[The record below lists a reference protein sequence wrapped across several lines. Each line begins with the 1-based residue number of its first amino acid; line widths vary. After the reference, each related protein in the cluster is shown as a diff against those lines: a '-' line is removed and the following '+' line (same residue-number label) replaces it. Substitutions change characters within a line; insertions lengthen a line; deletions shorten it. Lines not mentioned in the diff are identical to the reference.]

1 MRYSSLS
8 FCLLPSQLQLLE
20 DVPLLGV
27 GPPGVA
33 QPGVFVGTGGAGG
46 QISHYIEVSLSV
58 RQGAFVGRLASCRHF
73 LNSLLCVRLGQ
84 SVSQSVRSHGFIIA
98 LPGWDGTELAD
109 GSGLRHPEEG
119 LGPGDE
125 VDPVLG
131 LDPVKPVRQGLSLL
145 QSCEPVGVESQGVGG
160 SVGLVVAEEILL
172 QPLQDLLPAEV
183 SEDTLVQEGTV
194 AAQVTLHVVRVEWDL
209 PEPRELPGGAGL
221 LLHQTGPPL
230 GPACPTLVLYG
241 IRAPII
247 GPFSAWKPP
256 IPFAIKNRRGASKD
270 PLGLYVPKP
279 IVGGFG
285 CPSWFFMA

>member
-73 LNSLLCVRLGQ
+73 
-84 SVSQSVRSHGFIIA
+84 GFIVA

-145 QSCEPVGVESQGVGG
+145 QSCEPVSVESQGVGG

-172 QPLQDLLPAEV
+172 QPLQDLLAAEV
-183 SEDTLVQEGTV
+183 SEDTLVQEG
-194 AAQVTLHVVRVEWDL
+194 
-209 PEPRELPGGAGL
+209 
-221 LLHQTGPPL
+221 
-230 GPACPTLVLYG
+230 
-241 IRAPII
+241 
-247 GPFSAWKPP
+247 
-256 IPFAIKNRRGASKD
+256 
-270 PLGLYVPKP
+270 
-279 IVGGFG
+279 
-285 CPSWFFMA
+285 